1 MELIKYKWEDLRPV
15 CETLYDNNP
24 YLSPYQEYSFL
35 DRIKDSTNIH
45 NLREWVA
52 CKNVFYVAKSGDN
65 IIGVL
70 PLVINK
76 RNKEINILGYLCS
89 VGHLDFLYKESIS
102 LQEFSAIL
110 DQIRSLYHNYTL
122 HLDRISQFSLTYKY
136 LSQMGI
142 EPKVPSTCVKID
154 FGTYD
159 EWLGSLSKSCK
170 QNLRTANNRINRENK
185 VLEVKTS
192 IGEQPTE
199 QMIVD
204 NINLLSKRTIE
215 HNKKSSL
222 LFPLMKLLKEK
233 EPFTK
238 ALLES
243 KRFIGANVYLDGN
256 VIAICNGV
264 IANDGRAIITRLS
277 IDTNY
282 GVYCPGGIIIN
293 ELIKAVIA
301 SGKPINSI
309 DLSRGDEKYKY
320 TYGGHEH
327 YNYEYNIIL

>member
-102 LQEFSAIL
+102 LQEFSDIL

-122 HLDRISQFSLTYKY
+122 HLDRISQFSLTYTY

-159 EWLGSLSKSCK
+159 EWFGSLSKSCK

-185 VLEVKTS
+185 VLEVKTA

-222 LFPLMKLLKEK
+222 LFPLMKLLKGK